1 MRYAF
6 PCELNPDEDGGFVVT
21 FPDVPEAITGGKD
34 RTEALQMARDAL
46 ATALGGYV
54 IEKRAIP
61 APAEPIDGHAPVI
74 RVEIAAT

>member
-1 MRYAF
+1 M
-6 PCELNPDEDGGFVVT
+6 
-21 FPDVPEAITGGKD
+21 PEATTGGKD
-34 RTEALQMARDAL
+34 QTEALQMARDAL